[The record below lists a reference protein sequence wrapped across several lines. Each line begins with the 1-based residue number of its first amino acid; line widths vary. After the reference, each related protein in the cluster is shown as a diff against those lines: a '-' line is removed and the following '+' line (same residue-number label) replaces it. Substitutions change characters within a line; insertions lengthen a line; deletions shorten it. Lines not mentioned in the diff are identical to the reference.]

1 MPGDL
6 VSVLKE
12 RMVLLD
18 GAMGT
23 MLQER
28 GMQPGQCPELFG
40 VENPALLREIHNL
53 YIEAGADIIQTNTF
67 GGNASKLS
75 EYLSLIH
82 I

>member
-40 VENPALLREIHNL
+40 VENPAPFCARSIVSIHR
-53 YIEAGADIIQTNTF
+53 GWC
-67 GGNASKLS
+67 
-75 EYLSLIH
+75 
-82 I
+82 